1 MLNSRYLLLLAI
13 VLVSCDTFKT
23 EPPPASENQ
32 SLEFG
37 SLGYTE
43 ICHEQLKQLSKADMD
58 KFMDVFA
65 NDVIYRF
72 NNGDSIVGKAA
83 VEQYWRD
90 RRANVI
96 DKIEFTNVIWLPLE
110 VNDTTQGV
118 RQGVWVLGWYKT
130 FSTYRTGKSVSQF
143 IHTMYHF
150 NNNDKV
156 DEVIQYFDRLPIMEA
171 NRKQD

>member
-1 MLNSRYLLLLAI
+1 MAKSIYFLLALI
-13 VLVSCDTFKT
+13 LVSCNFFEK
-23 EPPPASENQ
+23 EPAVTTGSN

-37 SLGYTE
+37 SMHYTE
-43 ICHEQLKQLSKADMD
+43 ICHDQLKELSAADMD
-58 KFMDVFA
+58 KFLNVFA
-65 NDVIYRF
+65 EDVIYRF

-130 FSTYRTGKSVSQF
+130 NSTYKTGKSVSQF

-150 NNNDKV
+150 NSNEKV

>member
-1 MLNSRYLLLLAI
+1 MAKSICILLALT
-13 VLVSCDTFKT
+13 LVSCNFSQKEPKGAT
-23 EPPPASENQ
+23 ENN

-37 SLGYTE
+37 SMHYTE
-43 ICHEQLKQLSKADMD
+43 ICHDQLKQLSRADMD
-58 KFMDVFA
+58 KFVDVFA
-65 NDVIYRF
+65 EDVIYRF

-130 FSTYRTGKSVSQF
+130 LSTYKTGKSVNQF

-150 NNNDKV
+150 NNNEKV